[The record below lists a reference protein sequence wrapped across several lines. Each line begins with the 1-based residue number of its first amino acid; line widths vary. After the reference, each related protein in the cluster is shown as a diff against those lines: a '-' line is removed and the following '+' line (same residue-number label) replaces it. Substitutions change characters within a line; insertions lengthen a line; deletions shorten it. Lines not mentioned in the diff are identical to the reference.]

1 MDNLILYDWL
11 SFTTKEND
19 PKYIISLL
27 GLEHLEWLNIKG
39 AHGYQDR
46 LYSNFISIHYN
57 GREDMG
63 TWCELSG
70 QGCRAYESMT
80 TNANGWDELF
90 QLINSENMNITRLD
104 VAYDDH
110 VGLLN
115 IDTIISDTLNKEYV
129 SRSEYWEVLVSSKG
143 QTIQIGSSQSD
154 VLIRI
159 YNKAAERKRE
169 GEHWIRVEL
178 QLRHDRAKKFTELDL
193 PIGQAFCGVV
203 LNYLRYVDPD
213 PTDSNRWRWPM
224 KDYWGL
230 LLCDAERITLYES
243 PGIEYNLEKCK
254 EFVINHAGNA
264 IDAYLQIRGLM
275 GFLQDLN
282 TRKTARNP
290 KYEKLIN
297 DYKSVNV

>member
-39 AHGYQDR
+39 ANGYQDR
-46 LYSNFISIHYN
+46 LYNNFISIHYN

-70 QGCRAYESMT
+70 QGCRFYESAT
-80 TNANGWDELF
+80 TNANCWDDLF
-90 QLINSENMNITRLD
+90 YLIKSENMNITRLD

-110 VGLLN
+110 VGLLD
-115 IDTIISDTLNKEYV
+115 IDTLVNDSLLGCFV
-129 SRSEYWEVLVSSKG
+129 SKSKKWGVHITSEGKSIE
-143 QTIQIGSSQSD
+143 IGSKASKIF
-154 VLIRI
+154 IRV
-159 YNKAAERKRE
+159 YDKAAERNRV
-169 GEHWIRVEL
+169 GEHWIRIEV
-178 QLRHDRAKKFTELDL
+178 QMRDNRAQKFIDLDL

-297 DYKSVNV
+297 DYKNIDF